1 MLKVR
6 DESGQIIQGV
16 VKDSL
21 GNLVVNS
28 KAEFDKYKKAQ
39 ELATDIAKLKTD
51 VAYLMKMVQTLL
63 EHQQENTK

>member
-6 DESGQIIQGV
+6 DESGQIVQGI

-39 ELATDIAKLKTD
+39 ELAADIAKLKTD
-51 VAYLMKMVQTLL
+51 VAYLMKMLQTLI
-63 EHQQENTK
+63 EHQQENPK